1 MVHVWGNAC
10 NFEKLI
16 KICKE
21 RNILI
26 IEDAAES
33 LGTTYTSGD
42 FKGKHTGTIGDFG
55 CISFNGNKIVTLRE
69 LVELFSLL
77 QNILLKKL
85 ITYLNKQKMI
95 LLIMFIMKWG
105 LIID

>member
-1 MVHVWGNAC
+1 MQLKALVPHIHQEILKGSIQVQSVILAV
-10 NFEKLI
+10 FHSMEI
-16 KICKE
+16 K
-21 RNILI
+21 
-26 IEDAAES
+26 S
-33 LGTTYTSGD
+33 S
-42 FKGKHTGTIGDFG
+42 
-55 CISFNGNKIVTLRE
+55 LRE

-77 QNILLKKL
+77 QKILLKKL